1 MYNLSLYYF
10 HISHFT
16 VMLYLGIYYTDKHKQ
31 NIFLLKHDVGFK
43 GVIDNSQPMLTL
55 FTLAS

>member
-1 MYNLSLYYF
+1 
-10 HISHFT
+10 
-16 VMLYLGIYYTDKHKQ
+16 MLYLGIYYTDKHKQ